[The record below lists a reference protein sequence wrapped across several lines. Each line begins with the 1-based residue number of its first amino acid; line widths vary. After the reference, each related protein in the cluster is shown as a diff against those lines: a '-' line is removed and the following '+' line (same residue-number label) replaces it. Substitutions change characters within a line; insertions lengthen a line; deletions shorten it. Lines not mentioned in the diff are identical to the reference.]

1 MSERKVTVTLT
12 TVPWAP
18 TTMFDGYGLA
28 GPLSGTMIGA
38 GLMKKTGVH
47 VGVGV
52 GVGVVVTDS
61 SLSKKTSC

>member
-1 MSERKVTVTLT
+1 MSERRITVTLT
-12 TVPWAP
+12 TVPWAE

-38 GLMKKTGVH
+38 GLMKNLGVH

-52 GVGVVVTDS
+52 GLDAVAQYLPPVF
-61 SLSKKTSC
+61 K